1 MITFFSKITDESLF
15 QTIDNYSKILENINF
30 PIIL

>member
-1 MITFFSKITDESLF
+1 MITFFSKITVESLF
-15 QTIDNYSKILENINF
+15 QTIDNYSKIFENINF